1 MIRGIGLSDAGMQ
14 PRQVLRE
21 DKVKGRVWKTV
32 AAWVSYALRQGQ
44 SFKTVLVSSIC
55 EGIECSFSREHRLIV
70 IGVEVTP
77 DHDRFNRWHFSSDHV
92 VDVRQELSNGDFT
105 LLTT

>member
-1 MIRGIGLSDAGMQ
+1 MQTEISRHEPMIRGIGLSDAGMQ

-44 SFKTVLVSSIC
+44 SFKTVLYPASVRESS
-55 EGIECSFSREHRLIV
+55 V
-70 IGVEVTP
+70 
-77 DHDRFNRWHFSSDHV
+77 
-92 VDVRQELSNGDFT
+92 LSAENIA
-105 LLTT
+105 